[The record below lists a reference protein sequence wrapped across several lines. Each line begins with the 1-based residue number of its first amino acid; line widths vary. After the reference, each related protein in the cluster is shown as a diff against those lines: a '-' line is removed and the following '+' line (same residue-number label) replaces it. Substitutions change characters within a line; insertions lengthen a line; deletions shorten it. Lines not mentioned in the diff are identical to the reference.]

1 MKARLLIHTV
11 LVFISFGLSYSFV
24 SWCERGTPRSY
35 TFFREGNYLKHATKA
50 LPHLLDEEDYSRLPT
65 GDTLVNLLPNDLQE
79 ILGNFLYRNEGN
91 IDSWGNPYH
100 IVVTEQEGKPW
111 IGLYSTGADGV
122 SSSNGNDLDDLNSW
136 GKDGFDYYP
145 GVIRASIQAASNR
158 DVLIYG
164 SVFAISLM
172 CMYELIYVCVIK
184 D

>member
-122 SSSNGNDLDDLNSW
+122 SSSNGN
-136 GKDGFDYYP
+136 YP